1 MNLGIRTKLTFLYTF
16 LLGVCLVFFGFFLY
30 FTLSRSLLDNTDARI
45 KTIAETIS
53 KTALRPSSALGI
65 PKHFD
70 LILERFFGIKTSGKF
85 IQIMDGSGK
94 VIYQSSSLEGFE
106 LPLSKETFQNAVEG
120 KMTFETIRLA
130 GGEKVRVAVYPVRER
145 EELISLVQIGA
156 SLRTVQNTL
165 ESLLY
170 ILYIATSIALML
182 AGIIGWLLASRALK
196 PVDEITQTARQI
208 GAKSLDQR
216 LVVQGPRDEIGR
228 LVETFNE
235 MISRLESSFNRTKQF
250 TADASHELR
259 TPLTILKGETE
270 IALKTEKSVKGL
282 KAVLKSNLEEI
293 NHLVDMVKKLL
304 FLSREDAGVRD
315 MPVETVKLDKLILEK
330 YEQAKRLAEEKGI
343 NMSIVKNDKVSV
355 KGDQFRLRELLL
367 NLIDNAVKYTP
378 SGGDI
383 TLTLEGSN
391 GFAKVIV
398 ADTGIGISKEDCPH
412 VFDRFYRVDK
422 ARVRS
427 EGGSGLG
434 LNICKQ
440 IVEAHKGSVE
450 LKSELG
456 KGSAFIVH
464 LPAC

>member
-1 MNLGIRTKLTFLYTF
+1 MSLGIRTKLTFLYTF
-16 LLGVCLVFFGFFLY
+16 LLGICLIFFGFFLY

-53 KTALRPSSALGI
+53 KTALKPSSALGI

-70 LILERFFGIKTSGKF
+70 IILERFFGIKTAGKF
-85 IQIMDGSGK
+85 IQIMDGSGNT
-94 VIYQSSSLEGFE
+94 VYRSSSLEGFE
-106 LPLSKETFQNAVEG
+106 LPLSKETLANAIDG

-130 GGEKVRVAVYPVRER
+130 GGEKVRAVIYPVRER
-145 EELISLVQIGA
+145 GDLISLVQIGT
-156 SLRTVQNTL
+156 SLGTVQGTL
-165 ESLLY
+165 KSLLY
-170 ILYIATSIALML
+170 ILYIGTSIALVL
-182 AGIIGWLLASRALK
+182 AGIIGWVLASRALK

-270 IALKTEKSVKGL
+270 IALKTEKTVDGL

-293 NHLVDMVKKLL
+293 NDLVDMVKKLL
-304 FLSREDAGVRD
+304 FLSREDAGIGD
-315 MPVETVKLDKLILEK
+315 MPIENVELNTLLLEK
-330 YEQAKRLAEEKGI
+330 YEQTKRLAEEKGVH
-343 NMSIVKNDKVSV
+343 MSLVKNDKVSV
-355 KGDQFRLRELLL
+355 KGDPYRLRELLL
-367 NLIDNAVKYTP
+367 NLIENAVKYTP
-378 SGGDI
+378 AGGDV
-383 TLTLEGSN
+383 TLTLKESN
-391 GFAKVIV
+391 GFAKVVV
-398 ADTGIGISKEDCPH
+398 ADTGIGISKEDCLH
-412 VFDRFYRVDK
+412 VFERFYRADK

-440 IVEAHKGSVE
+440 IVEAHNGDIK

-456 KGSAFIVH
+456 KGSSVTVH
-464 LPAC
+464 LPIA